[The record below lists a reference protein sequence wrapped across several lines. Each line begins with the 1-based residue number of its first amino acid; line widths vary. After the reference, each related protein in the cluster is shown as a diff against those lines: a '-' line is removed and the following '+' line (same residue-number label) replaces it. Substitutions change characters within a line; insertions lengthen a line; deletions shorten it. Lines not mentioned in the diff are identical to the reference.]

1 MTQNKMRVKGLK
13 PGNLMS
19 SKDGLKILEIS
30 LALKMSNS
38 GRSSFRTK
46 KQQMNTQVLLR
57 KSLRRKDICLNRFLM
72 QMKVPYYRQGEMTQ
86 RTFSGK
92 EEKPAPEFKA
102 GRVRLTPLFCANVVE
117 FMISMAIIYKSA
129 NPEP

>member
-1 MTQNKMRVKGLK
+1 MRVKGLK

-46 KQQMNTQVLLR
+46 KQQMNSQVLLR
-57 KSLRRKDICLNRFLM
+57 KSLRRKDICLKRFLL
-72 QMKVPYYRQGEMTQ
+72 QTKVPY
-86 RTFSGK
+86 SGM
-92 EEKPAPEFKA
+92 
-102 GRVRLTPLFCANVVE
+102 GRGGFTKD
-117 FMISMAIIYKSA
+117 IY
-129 NPEP
+129 